1 MKALSRYYGDDL
13 FFEMDRMLDRMR
25 RMITGVTRGWPEED
39 YRSWQRLA
47 LNMSED
53 DENLMIEAPVPGM
66 TEEDVNV
73 EIEGN
78 RLTISG
84 EYKREREEEDKARRW
99 HTIERSYGRFYR
111 TVQLPVEVDPDKAVA
126 EIENG
131 MLTVKLPKA
140 EASQARRIAVKSR
153 KALPAG

>member
-25 RMITGVTRGWPEED
+25 RMITGITRGWSEED
-39 YRSWQRLA
+39 YRGWQRLA

-53 DENLMIEAPVPGM
+53 DENLIVEAPVPGM

-73 EIEGN
+73 EIEGD

-111 TVQLPVEVDPDKAVA
+111 TIQLPVEVDPDKAVA

-131 MLTVKLPKA
+131 MLIVKLPKA
-140 EASQARRIAVKSR
+140 ETSQARRIAVKSK

>member
-39 YRSWQRLA
+39 YRSRQRLA

-53 DENLMIEAPVPGM
+53 DENLIIEAPVPGM